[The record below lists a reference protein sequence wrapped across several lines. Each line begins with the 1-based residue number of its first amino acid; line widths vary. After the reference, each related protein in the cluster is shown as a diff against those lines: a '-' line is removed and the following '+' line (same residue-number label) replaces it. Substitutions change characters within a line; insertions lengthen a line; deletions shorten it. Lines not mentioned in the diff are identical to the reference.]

1 MTEKIIVKKVIV
13 GTPVRKVTAGSFAI
27 TNLGGVDVSSNESD
41 GSIIAYKSSTGN
53 YEVTKLTGDSASI
66 HVAYDSANSEYVFSL
81 VGNRIN
87 QSLIPDTDS
96 AYDLGASDKKW
107 KDLHLSGGTIN
118 LGGLRIKD
126 QNGTFVVEDSGGNT
140 LMQNTK
146 FISINA
152 DSDMLKYDS
161 ATSTLTWNDSDV
173 ARTDRIETFHKAIK
187 VTDSAEITSNLTVGG
202 NLNVTGDLV
211 YDDMTADSATFSGSV
226 AIGTNLSVGGNLNV
240 AGDLVYDDMT
250 ADSATFAG
258 TVSVGTNIT
267 SPLGR
272 IVNLTGDSATVTN
285 IANTQFTGSQATID
299 SADITV
305 LKTTNATID
314 SATVTN
320 LANTQFTGSQATIDS
335 ADITTIK
342 NTNFTG
348 SQATF
353 DSANI
358 GGVSIEG
365 NNITTGGKIY
375 YANVFSQLSDLPDAS
390 AYHGM
395 FAHVHATGKGY
406 FAHGGS
412 WHQLLDKSSA
422 NDSATITNLANTQF
436 TGSQATID
444 SADIVTLNVTGNA
457 TVLGSLNVTGDLVY
471 DDVTADSATYTGTI
485 SVGTNITSPLG
496 RIVNLTGDSA
506 TITNIANTV
515 LTGNQATLDSAT
527 ITNLANTQLTGS
539 QATFDSA
546 TITSIRFDNVDAQ
559 TTTTIRNLFS
569 ASGDLSYDS
578 ASGQFSFDV
587 ESVYTKANFDSDLGD
602 ANTGQLPEGTNLYY
616 TTARAD
622 SDAKASLFVVDAGG
636 DGSLT
641 YDSSSGVF
649 TYTGPSASEV
659 RAHLTAN
666 KGLSV
671 TSGEFNIDSA
681 NVKQMLSATDA
692 GGDGS
697 FAYDNSTGVFTYTG
711 PSATEVRAH
720 LTANKGLSVT
730 DGEFNIDSANVRGM
744 ISVTD
749 AGGDGSLAYNSS
761 NGTITYTGPSAS
773 EVRAHLT
780 ANKGLSVSNGE
791 FNIDSANVK
800 GMFSGGT
807 GVTYSDGTISIGQ
820 AVATTDGVQFDSAQ
834 IRRISGSHLLFDS
847 AFGDSATITNLA
859 TTQITGSQATL
870 DSANITTLH
879 VDGLAHLDSVKA
891 LQVDYDVLTA
901 DAPYQE
907 GRLWYSSVNKT
918 LNYYSDDQNVIHNLG
933 IEEHQRVYNNTGS
946 TITKGSPLYFS
957 GNYSAGDIDVPTV
970 GLADATD
977 VNAYNAQG
985 LAASDI
991 ANGSYGFCIIA
1002 GQLTGLNT
1010 SGLSSGTNFFVGLG
1024 PGLVQNASP
1033 TYPNYPMCL
1042 GWVVN
1047 TDSNNGVLLV
1057 NQQNHSVNSFRV
1069 RTSAHVGTDLQVDGN
1084 LSVLG
1089 TTTTVSTAD
1098 VTAGS
1103 SFFRLNE
1110 GNAIGEAGTTFTG
1123 TGLDDAFYAGF
1134 FKGTT
1139 PQTYYVKID
1148 GVGTGTGGVDTFAVA
1163 LGADSAFA
1171 SPILQNQDI
1180 TGDAQ
1185 LIHSTDNISIEFGA
1199 TTGHTLN
1206 DVWKGTA
1213 SPINVDT
1220 GFFTNRNTGSSGVG
1234 FTYMGLFYDVSDDRW
1249 KLVDEYDSNPGGTI
1263 NVGDSSFSLG
1273 ILKVDTLEG
1282 NVTGN
1287 VTGNLT
1293 GIANSAKLLD
1303 SAQNFNITGDVT
1315 APNVSFNGN
1324 TGVTLNT
1331 TLANSGVTAGSYGS
1345 GSLVPVITVD
1355 AKGRITSAS
1364 TTSVAGV
1371 SSTSFDSATN
1381 VFTINT
1387 ADGSSFV
1394 TTVASRFSAIPD
1406 SDLTLSSN
1414 TIRANDLYVGD
1425 LHVDS
1430 ADIIKISRDN
1440 ISGDK
1445 GLVYAS
1451 GTGVFDIDS
1460 ANVKAMF
1467 TGNKGLAYS
1476 DGEFNIDSA
1485 NVRAMFSAGGDLTYN
1500 SGTGEFSI
1508 SRPEIDSAGVTTLA
1522 RTAISVT
1529 DAGGDGSLGYDNSTG
1544 VLTYT
1549 GPSASEVRAHLTAN
1563 KGLSV
1568 SSGEFNI
1575 DSANVRGM
1583 FSATGFGYNSGTG
1596 AFTVTGQ
1603 NVMDLIKTVDS
1614 NGSGLNADTLDGQQ
1628 GTYYRINV
1636 YNASG
1641 SLLN

>member
-27 TNLGGVDVSSNESD
+27 TNLGGVDVSATESD

-299 SADITV
+299 SADINVIKTTTATV
-305 LKTTNATID
+305 TNATID

-444 SADIVTLNVTGNA
+444 SADIGTLNVTGNA
-457 TVLGSLNVTGDLVY
+457 TVLGNLNVTGDLVY
-471 DDVTADSATYTGTI
+471 DDVIADSATYTGTI

-659 RAHLTAN
+659 RAH
-666 KGLSV
+666 
-671 TSGEFNIDSA
+671 
-681 NVKQMLSATDA
+681 LSATDA

-891 LQVDYDVLTA
+891 LQVYYDVLTA

-957 GNYSAGDIDVPTV
+957 GNYSAGDIDVPLV

-1010 SGLSSGTNFFVGLG
+1010 SGLSAGTNFFVGLG

-1047 TDSNNGVLLV
+1047 ADSNNGVLLV

-1220 GFFTNRNTGSSGVG
+1220 GFFTNRNTGGSGVG

-1263 NVGDSSFSLG
+1263 NVADSSFSLG

-1451 GTGVFDIDS
+1451 GTGVFS
-1460 ANVKAMF
+1460 
-1467 TGNKGLAYS
+1467 
-1476 DGEFNIDSA
+1476 IDSA

-1575 DSANVRGM
+1575 DSANVKGM

>member
-27 TNLGGVDVSSNESD
+27 TNLGGVDVSATESD

-107 KDLHLSGGTIN
+107 KDLFLSGGTIN
-118 LGGLRIKD
+118 LGGLKIKD
-126 QNGTFVVEDSGGNT
+126 QNGTFIVEDSGGNT

-226 AIGTNLSVGGNLNV
+226 AIGTNLSVGGNVNV

-299 SADITV
+299 SADINVIKTTTATV
-305 LKTTNATID
+305 TNATID

-444 SADIVTLNVTGNA
+444 SADIGTLNVTGNA

-697 FAYDNSTGVFTYTG
+697 FAYNNSTGVFTYTG

-761 NGTITYTGPSAS
+761 NGTITYTSPSAS

-957 GNYSAGDIDVPTV
+957 GNYSGGDIDVPLV

-985 LAASDI
+985 LA
-991 ANGSYGFCIIA
+991 
-1002 GQLTGLNT
+1002 L
-1010 SGLSSGTNFFVGLG
+1010 
-1024 PGLVQNASP
+1024 
-1033 TYPNYPMCL
+1033 
-1042 GWVVN
+1042 
-1047 TDSNNGVLLV
+1047 
-1057 NQQNHSVNSFRV
+1057 
-1069 RTSAHVGTDLQVDGN
+1069 
-1084 LSVLG
+1084 
-1089 TTTTVSTAD
+1089 
-1098 VTAGS
+1098 
-1103 SFFRLNE
+1103 
-1110 GNAIGEAGTTFTG
+1110 
-1123 TGLDDAFYAGF
+1123 
-1134 FKGTT
+1134 
-1139 PQTYYVKID
+1139 
-1148 GVGTGTGGVDTFAVA
+1148 
-1163 LGADSAFA
+1163 
-1171 SPILQNQDI
+1171 
-1180 TGDAQ
+1180 
-1185 LIHSTDNISIEFGA
+1185 
-1199 TTGHTLN
+1199 
-1206 DVWKGTA
+1206 
-1213 SPINVDT
+1213 
-1220 GFFTNRNTGSSGVG
+1220 
-1234 FTYMGLFYDVSDDRW
+1234 
-1249 KLVDEYDSNPGGTI
+1249 
-1263 NVGDSSFSLG
+1263 
-1273 ILKVDTLEG
+1273 
-1282 NVTGN
+1282 
-1287 VTGNLT
+1287 
-1293 GIANSAKLLD
+1293 
-1303 SAQNFNITGDVT
+1303 
-1315 APNVSFNGN
+1315 
-1324 TGVTLNT
+1324 
-1331 TLANSGVTAGSYGS
+1331 
-1345 GSLVPVITVD
+1345 
-1355 AKGRITSAS
+1355 
-1364 TTSVAGV
+1364 
-1371 SSTSFDSATN
+1371 
-1381 VFTINT
+1381 
-1387 ADGSSFV
+1387 
-1394 TTVASRFSAIPD
+1394 
-1406 SDLTLSSN
+1406 
-1414 TIRANDLYVGD
+1414 
-1425 LHVDS
+1425 
-1430 ADIIKISRDN
+1430 
-1440 ISGDK
+1440 
-1445 GLVYAS
+1445 
-1451 GTGVFDIDS
+1451 
-1460 ANVKAMF
+1460 
-1467 TGNKGLAYS
+1467 
-1476 DGEFNIDSA
+1476 
-1485 NVRAMFSAGGDLTYN
+1485 
-1500 SGTGEFSI
+1500 
-1508 SRPEIDSAGVTTLA
+1508 
-1522 RTAISVT
+1522 
-1529 DAGGDGSLGYDNSTG
+1529 
-1544 VLTYT
+1544 
-1549 GPSASEVRAHLTAN
+1549 
-1563 KGLSV
+1563 
-1568 SSGEFNI
+1568 
-1575 DSANVRGM
+1575 
-1583 FSATGFGYNSGTG
+1583 
-1596 AFTVTGQ
+1596 
-1603 NVMDLIKTVDS
+1603 
-1614 NGSGLNADTLDGQQ
+1614 
-1628 GTYYRINV
+1628 
-1636 YNASG
+1636 
-1641 SLLN
+1641 

>member
-27 TNLGGVDVSSNESD
+27 TNLGGVDVSATESD

-299 SADITV
+299 SADINVIKTTTATV
-305 LKTTNATID
+305 TNATID

-444 SADIVTLNVTGNA
+444 SADIGTLNVTGNA
-457 TVLGSLNVTGDLVY
+457 TVLGNLNVTGDLVY
-471 DDVTADSATYTGTI
+471 DDVIADSATYTGTI

-659 RAHLTAN
+659 RAH
-666 KGLSV
+666 
-671 TSGEFNIDSA
+671 
-681 NVKQMLSATDA
+681 LSATDA

-957 GNYSAGDIDVPTV
+957 GNYSAGDIDVPLV

-1010 SGLSSGTNFFVGLG
+1010 SGLSAGTNFFVGLG

-1047 TDSNNGVLLV
+1047 ADSNNGVLLV

-1220 GFFTNRNTGSSGVG
+1220 GFFTNRNTGGSGVG

-1263 NVGDSSFSLG
+1263 NVADSSFSLG

-1451 GTGVFDIDS
+1451 GTGVFS
-1460 ANVKAMF
+1460 
-1467 TGNKGLAYS
+1467 
-1476 DGEFNIDSA
+1476 IDSA